1 MAVVKYKDS
10 VQRLLNT
17 PQKKTY
23 TFLGVTLLL
32 ILVLLFGAI
41 RPTLVTITQLRAQI
55 KESKRVEARL
65 QQKINT
71 LNSFQKDYNRL
82 EDDFQMLNYYFP
94 KDSDYSLLM
103 ANLESIIKSYG
114 FELSNLSVESVEEES
129 HEQTGK
135 YAGMVPVEASIRIVG
150 NQNDLIDLME
160 YLEGLPIILE
170 ITSVRFAPGEADNP
184 AQINFSVSFTMY
196 RMSSDTAEI

>member
-23 TFLGVTLLL
+23 TFLGVALLL
-32 ILVLLFGAI
+32 VLVLLFGAI

-71 LNSFQKDYNRL
+71 LNSLQKDYNRL
-82 EDDFQMLNYYFP
+82 EDDLQMLNYYFP

-103 ANLESIIKSYG
+103 ANLESIVKSYG
-114 FELSNLSVESVEEES
+114 FELSSVSVESVEEETN
-129 HEQTGK
+129 EQTGK

-160 YLEGLPIILE
+160 YLENLPVILE
-170 ITSVRFAPGEADNP
+170 ITSVSFAPGEADNA
-184 AQINFSVSFTMY
+184 AQIHFSVSFTMY